1 MKLICSASAFFLQQL
16 HTASVRNS
24 KLLFSSYVLVKIIYV
39 CGINSC
45 THMCSIKNSNCKK
58 GKISYT
64 HHTNTIP
71 PTAATRRSTPAV
83 TPTGTATVSTA
94 TPCATT
100 TGGEET
106 TVADVLMYWRAVVG
120 VLERSD
126 DRVAEI
132 SAKDAEGGTGEKP
145 ASL

>member
-1 MKLICSASAFFLQQL
+1 
-16 HTASVRNS
+16 
-24 KLLFSSYVLVKIIYV
+24 
-39 CGINSC
+39 
-45 THMCSIKNSNCKK
+45 MCSIKNSNCKK

-106 TVADVLMYWRAVVG
+106 TVTDVLMTWRAVLG
-120 VLERSD
+120 VSD
-126 DRVAEI
+126 SSDGIVEVRKLSIE
-132 SAKDAEGGTGEKP
+132 DDEGGSGKKP

>member
-1 MKLICSASAFFLQQL
+1 M
-16 HTASVRNS
+16 
-24 KLLFSSYVLVKIIYV
+24 
-39 CGINSC
+39 
-45 THMCSIKNSNCKK
+45 
-58 GKISYT
+58 
-64 HHTNTIP
+64 P

-106 TVADVLMYWRAVVG
+106 TVADVLVTCPAVIG
-120 VLERSD
+120 VSERSD

-132 SAKDAEGGTGEKP
+132 SAEDAEGGTGEKP

>member
-1 MKLICSASAFFLQQL
+1 MFVLKL
-16 HTASVRNS
+16 
-24 KLLFSSYVLVKIIYV
+24 VLIVNRIT
-39 CGINSC
+39 CA
-45 THMCSIKNSNCKK
+45 
-58 GKISYT
+58 YT
-64 HHTNTIP
+64 HHTIAMP

-106 TVADVLMYWRAVVG
+106 AVADVLVTCPTVVG
-120 VLERSD
+120 ISERSD

-132 SAKDAEGGTGEKP
+132 STDDDAGGSGEKP
-145 ASL
+145 CSISVAVTLSLK

>member
-1 MKLICSASAFFLQQL
+1 M
-16 HTASVRNS
+16 
-24 KLLFSSYVLVKIIYV
+24 
-39 CGINSC
+39 
-45 THMCSIKNSNCKK
+45 
-58 GKISYT
+58 
-64 HHTNTIP
+64 P

-106 TVADVLMYWRAVVG
+106 AVTDVPRTWRAVVG
-120 VLERSD
+120 VSD
-126 DRVAEI
+126 SSDGIVEVRKLSTE
-132 SAKDAEGGTGEKP
+132 DDEGGSGGEKP